1 MTKLLFSL
9 FFSLFCFY
17 QAGMSDIPSSY
28 IMSQKTSKLV
38 LYHKPNCPYCKKVI
52 SYLEKIHK
60 TLPMVDLQK
69 HPEKKS
75 DLIRIGG
82 KMQIPCLIIQ
92 GKALYESDQILKWIK
107 EHANELD
114 PA

>member
-1 MTKLLFSL
+1 MTKVLMFLFVTLLC
-9 FFSLFCFY
+9 FCEI
-17 QAGMSDIPSSY
+17 GITDIPSSY
-28 IMSQKTSKLV
+28 ITSQKASKII

-60 TLPMVDLQK
+60 TIPMVDLQK

-82 KMQIPCLIIQ
+82 KMQVPCLIIQ
-92 GKALYESDQILKWIK
+92 GKAMYESEQILKWIK